1 MSLMLEIITP
11 NRVFFNERVDLVRVP
26 GSKGSFAML
35 RGHLPIIST
44 LEPGIIKIVQHLES
58 RYFELGEKAIVEQHN
73 NKVTIIATAIEE
85 SYPIFVR

>member
-35 RGHLPIIST
+35 KGHLPIIST
-44 LEPGIIKIVQHLES
+44 LEPGIIKIVQHTES
-58 RYFELGEKAIVEQHN
+58 RYFELSEKAIVEQHN

-85 SYPIFVR
+85 SSPIFVR